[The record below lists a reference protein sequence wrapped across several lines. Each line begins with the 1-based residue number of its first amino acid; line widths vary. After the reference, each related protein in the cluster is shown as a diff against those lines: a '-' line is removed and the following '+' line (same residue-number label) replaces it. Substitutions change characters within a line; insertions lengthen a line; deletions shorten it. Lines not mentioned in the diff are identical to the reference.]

1 MAVLEATPI
10 IIKPEDHLGLAHAV
24 ASQFVRPTDE
34 VKDTEQYSVAC
45 YCLVKAAKEYDEAVG
60 PFSTF
65 AWRAMRNGIIEHLR
79 RKNRKKRRAD
89 FETGYD
95 LEQVVDTADSDL
107 LPVELLLEILLA
119 DHPDKNDQDRED
131 KRLLE
136 AVYLCNR
143 KVPELATEYG
153 ITRQMVYLRLR
164 RCINRIRDRHRSLIE
179 KYKEAGHG

>member
-1 MAVLEATPI
+1 VQVKVTDTQAGMNSVSLASRFTTTGRWRTATESSLPSRQTSPGSPSSARRKSGMAVLEATPI

-107 LPVELLLEILLA
+107 LPVELLL
-119 DHPDKNDQDRED
+119 
-131 KRLLE
+131 
-136 AVYLCNR
+136 
-143 KVPELATEYG
+143 
-153 ITRQMVYLRLR
+153 
-164 RCINRIRDRHRSLIE
+164 
-179 KYKEAGHG
+179 